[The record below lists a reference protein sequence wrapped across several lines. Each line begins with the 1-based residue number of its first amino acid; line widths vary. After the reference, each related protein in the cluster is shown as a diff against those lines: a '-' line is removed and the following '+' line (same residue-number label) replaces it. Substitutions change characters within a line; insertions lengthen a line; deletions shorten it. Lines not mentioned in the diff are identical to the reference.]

1 MSADH
6 SPSATSLTVPAP
18 AIDRYSRQTR
28 FFALG
33 EEGQRKLQASR
44 VTICGC
50 GALGTVLANH
60 LARAGVGFLRVVDRD
75 FIETHNLQRQI
86 LFDEQDVADNL
97 PKAEAAARK
106 LRAINSTITIE
117 PVVTDIDH
125 TNILDLVS
133 DVDLILD
140 GTDNFETRYLI
151 NDAAVKL
158 GKPWI
163 FGGVIGCEGQT
174 MTIIPDE
181 TPCIR
186 CLIETSPPPGMTP
199 TCETAGVLGPAVS
212 VIASLE
218 AIEAI
223 KLLAGKHDAL
233 NRDLIMVD
241 IWDWS
246 FRQLKVKGLKGKVDC
261 PCCKH
266 RQFEWL
272 EGQHGTQTTTL
283 CGRNAVQVVIRRPE
297 PLNFSELA
305 RSLATLGNVRHNA
318 YMLRFSTEGHE
329 FTVFPDGRAIIKG
342 TNDVAKARTLY
353 AQFIGN

>member
-1 MSADH
+1 MAHEAKAAD
-6 SPSATSLTVPAP
+6 P
-18 AIDRYSRQTR
+18 IERYSRQVR
-28 FFALG
+28 FHGLG
-33 EEGQRKLQASR
+33 EAGQRKLMASR

-60 LARAGVGFLRVVDRD
+60 VVRAGVGHVRIVDRD

-106 LRAINSTITIE
+106 LRAINSQVDIE

-125 TNILDLVS
+125 TNILDLVG
-133 DVDLILD
+133 DADLILD

-163 FGGVIGCEGQT
+163 FGGVIGSEGQT
-174 MTIIPDE
+174 TTIVPGR

-186 CLIETSPPPGMTP
+186 CLVEKSPPPGMTA
-199 TCETAGVLGPAVS
+199 TCETAGVLGPAVA
-212 VIASLE
+212 VIASFE
-218 AIEAI
+218 AVEAI
-223 KLLAGKHDAL
+223 KVLTGAL
-233 NRDLIMVD
+233 DTINTELIMVD
-241 IWDWS
+241 VWDWT
-246 FRQLKVKGLKGKVDC
+246 FRRLKIAGLLGKVDC
-261 PCCKH
+261 PCCRR

-272 EGQHGTQTTTL
+272 DGKEGSHTTTL
-283 CGRNAVQVVIRRPE
+283 CGRNAVQVATRRAE
-297 PLNFSELA
+297 PLNFAELA
-305 RSLATLGNVRHNA
+305 QQLAPLGEVRHNA
-318 YMLRFSTEGHE
+318 FMLRFAADGHE

-342 TNDVAKARTLY
+342 TNDIAKARTLY
-353 AQFIGN
+353 AQYVGI